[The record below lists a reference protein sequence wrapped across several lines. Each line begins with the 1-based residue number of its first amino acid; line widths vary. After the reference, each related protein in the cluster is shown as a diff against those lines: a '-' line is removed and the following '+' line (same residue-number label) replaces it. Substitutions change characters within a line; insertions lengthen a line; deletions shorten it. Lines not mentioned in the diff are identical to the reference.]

1 MNVKI
6 GNKLDEAEFFDAYN
20 LIMKRVEDISETE
33 IVFDISECG
42 WIENVVIPDIL
53 VMGEIL
59 KYKYRKKLVLF
70 LPKHGKAIKRIKS
83 YLNDIR
89 FVDIAE
95 WEDNIDVEYV
105 VYDRDERAKRIIPDY
120 CMTTSYKIE
129 IENLSNE
136 ERKKKEERIVRQIEQ
151 DVLNNYMEL
160 FQKYLSQ
167 FFYAEAA
174 DDGNIPFNSI
184 QVFIIQISINAIVH
198 GHKKVFVTMQA
209 NIDEKLCTISVSDNG
224 IGITEG
230 IREKYRSGIRMSLVA
245 RDTFEKLKP
254 FHQDI
259 VSVIEALAYRY
270 NDKLYG
276 LYNIFLQVLDE
287 QGEIHIH
294 TNNALLLFKGSCIN
308 YLDNARNKDEFAL
321 GLYNYLIRNKKN
333 AIRTKYFQG
342 THIKLLIPIKKE

>member
-1 MNVKI
+1 MNIKI
-6 GNKLDEAEFFDAYN
+6 GNKWDETEFFDAYD
-20 LIMKRVEDISETE
+20 LVMKRIGDISETE
-33 IVFDISECG
+33 IVFDISECS

-53 VMGEIL
+53 VFAEIL
-59 KYKYRKKLVLF
+59 KYDYKKKLILF
-70 LPKHGKAIKRIKS
+70 LPKHGKTIKRIKG
-83 YLNDIR
+83 YLNDIK

-105 VYDRDERAKRIIPDY
+105 VYDRDETAKRILPDY

-129 IENLSNE
+129 IKDLPNE
-136 ERKKKEERIVRQIEQ
+136 ERKKKEERVVRQIEQ

-160 FQKYLSQ
+160 FQKYLAQ
-167 FFYAEAA
+167 FFYLEAA
-174 DDGNIPFNSI
+174 DDGNIEFNSI
-184 QVFIIQISINAIVH
+184 QVFIIQISANAIVH

-224 IGITEG
+224 IGMTEG
-230 IREKYRSGIRMSLVA
+230 IREKYRAGIRMSLVA
-245 RDTFEKLKP
+245 RDTFEKLEP

-276 LYNIFLQVLDE
+276 LYNIFLQVLNE
-287 QGEIHIH
+287 KGEIHIH
-294 TNNALLLFKGSCIN
+294 TNNALLLFKDECIN

-321 GLYNYLIRNKKN
+321 GLYNYLVRNKNNVIK
-333 AIRTKYFQG
+333 TKHFQG
-342 THIKLLIPIKKE
+342 THIKLLIPIKKG